1 MPTNQYNSV
10 SITLVR
16 DMYALMRITSVEQNQ
31 RNSQTHLNNKKQN
44 NTAFKSGGAL
54 NLVGNFMAGIESQ
67 GYFLSFLIQDGLGM
81 TLPRTVTGFHRDK
94 DVTGEYNIQEGL
106 EVFGREGFTGPFI
119 IGVAPAVLAITGLF
133 CKSTNTNTR
142 LIKRIGENLKTML
155 KQPELEQS
163 IKKDKET
170 FKKEFYRFNIKSIY
184 ENTIPNDAKSEET
197 INKILTEFEKFES
210 KDKKTRK
217 SALASIQKLI
227 NERMLENSNE
237 LYNVNTLKVGTD
249 KTKATFALKETL
261 TALKD
266 FANDAITN
274 NPNALSMDDKA
285 AEHIKNNFAAKRL
298 LTNIANVVITLGG
311 LSILPKL
318 YIRSNVAPGAKAHNH
333 KKENSDEQKESTLQ
347 NTSNPTFKGKGI
359 NSDGFFSKFGKWIT
373 KHIPEKAQELMEYT
387 GFNFTPTTFASLSLF
402 GLLLPRGK
410 KAWDRAQIDENG
422 KRDMTEIHEILLRD
436 TVSSLS
442 VVFAVPLLTKALV
455 KGYENKLGFILTNRA
470 SDGKNW
476 FKKFLDVINPYS
488 NLKVLSIADLETI
501 YGNIDSKAKLL
512 NFADFVNN
520 KGGDL
525 EKILSQST
533 NKSEMFNEKTFTLE
547 SIKNL
552 SKKEKNEKIISLFK
566 NIKSENPFAKD
577 ESIKKLMMTTGKV
590 KGNKILQMARGLNSL
605 PGFISTV
612 LISPVLLGVFIP
624 KLTYYNTKKA
634 YERKNT
640 ASQE

>member
-1 MPTNQYNSV
+1 
-10 SITLVR
+10 
-16 DMYALMRITSVEQNQ
+16 MRITSVEQNQ
-31 RNSQTHLNNKKQN
+31 GNSQTHLNNKKQN
-44 NTAFKSGGAL
+44 STAFKSGGAL
-54 NLVGNFMAGIESQ
+54 NLVGNFMSGIENK

-81 TLPRTVTGFHRDK
+81 TLPRTATGFLRDK
-94 DVTGEYNIQEGL
+94 DVTGEYNVQEGL
-106 EVFGREGFTGPFI
+106 EVFGREGMTGPFI

-142 LIKRIGENLKTML
+142 LIKRIGENLKTMV
-155 KQPELEQS
+155 KQPEIEQL

-197 INKILTEFEKFES
+197 INKILAEFEKFES

-217 SALASIQKLI
+217 TALENIQNLI

-249 KTKATFALKETL
+249 KTKTSFALKETL

-285 AEHIKNNFAAKRL
+285 VEHIKNNFAAKRL

-311 LSILPKL
+311 LSVLPKI
-318 YIRSNVAPGAKAHNH
+318 YIRSNVAPGAKAHNL
-333 KKENSDEQKESTLQ
+333 KKENKNEQKNLESQ
-347 NTSNPTFKGKGI
+347 NASTPSFKGRGI
-359 NSDGFFSKFGKWIT
+359 NSDGFFSKLGKFVT
-373 KHIPEKAQELMEYT
+373 KYIPEKAQELMEYT

-455 KGYENKLGFILTNRA
+455 RGYEDKLGFILTNRA
-470 SDGKNW
+470 SDGKNL
-476 FKKFLDVINPYS
+476 FKKILDVINPYS

-501 YGNIDSKAKLL
+501 YGNIDSKSKLL

-525 EKILSQST
+525 EKILSQSA
-533 NKSEMFNEKTFTLE
+533 NQSEMFNEKTFTLE

-640 ASQE
+640 DSQK